1 MIILSCS
8 YVTKSVV
15 DKLAVADYLILFG
28 LRIYDIWQFIG
39 RLNHTTT
46 LLVVSLLGQV
56 HVHGKDEIAAL
67 VLAFGLNHYVT
78 PTVLDDPL
86 ANHQPNSDALLV

>member
-1 MIILSCS
+1 MIIFRCS
-8 YVTKSVV
+8 YVAKSVV
-15 DKLAVADYLILFG
+15 DKLTVADKLILFG
-28 LRIYDIWQFIG
+28 LRIYDSWQFIG

-46 LLVVSLLGQV
+46 LLLVSLLGQV

-67 VLAFGLNHYVT
+67 VFAFGLNHYVT